1 MEENEDRRIGIE
13 RMRDLISFNP
23 ATADLRAESF
33 SAAVAIA
40 VEDSREEWERVKGV
54 EIIIIENR
62 REGVVVDLEIDTRT
76 KGQCI

>member
-33 SAAVAIA
+33 SVAVVIA
-40 VEDSREEWERVKGV
+40 VEDSREEEGYVVLSGEKRREERVWWW
-54 EIIIIENR
+54 I
-62 REGVVVDLEIDTRT
+62 
-76 KGQCI
+76 

>member
-40 VEDSREEWERVKGV
+40 VEDSREE
-54 EIIIIENR
+54 
-62 REGVVVDLEIDTRT
+62 
-76 KGQCI
+76 